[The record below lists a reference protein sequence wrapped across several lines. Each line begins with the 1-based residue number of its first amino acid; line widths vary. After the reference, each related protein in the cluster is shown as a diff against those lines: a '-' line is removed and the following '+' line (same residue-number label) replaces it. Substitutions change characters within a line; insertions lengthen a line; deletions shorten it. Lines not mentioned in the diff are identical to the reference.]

1 MSEKQIPHVWEAL
14 VVSLNS
20 LAYSS
25 SPVASE
31 GPMNNSKKVLE
42 QSSIP
47 DASVLVRGSRVAYR
61 QEIVVG
67 PHHLNAQQLGHTGAA
82 REGEQ
87 LRTALL
93 DSVTHELRTPLTS
106 IKASVTMLLTNSRL
120 QPSQRSELLIVIN
133 EEADRLN
140 RLVGEAREM
149 AQLDAGVK
157 LDLKPH
163 AIEEIIDAAR
173 NDCRTLLGARSIQ
186 VQVPPGLPAARA
198 DLHRAKKA
206 LMQLLEN
213 ASKYSPPDEPITI
226 TAEMNRNFV
235 KTSVVDRGSGIGDLE
250 QGLIFEKYYRGKDQR
265 DVVQGTGMGLPI
277 AKAIIEAHG
286 GSLSVASRRGR
297 GCTFSFTLPIDEQRR
312 QVQVAEPVTALPSE
326 PFRS

>member
-1 MSEKQIPHVWEAL
+1 M
-14 VVSLNS
+14 
-20 LAYSS
+20 
-25 SPVASE
+25 
-31 GPMNNSKKVLE
+31 
-42 QSSIP
+42 
-47 DASVLVRGSRVAYR
+47 
-61 QEIVVG
+61 
-67 PHHLNAQQLGHTGAA
+67 
-82 REGEQ
+82 
-87 LRTALL
+87 
-93 DSVTHELRTPLTS
+93 THELRTPLTS

-286 GSLSVASRRGR
+286 GSLSVASRRGH